1 MPKDVQLS
9 SAQKLTNLNLQLLKE
24 MQQKAEVLTKDL
36 NPKAKF
42 KYATL
47 YNIFKCFLLIPK
59 FIVISCVINN
69 ILI

>member
-42 KYATL
+42 K
-47 YNIFKCFLLIPK
+47 
-59 FIVISCVINN
+59 
-69 ILI
+69 